1 MKIIFK
7 IAILFLVVSLFVF
20 LNLGPVSPRVK
31 NFFYSISEPA
41 QKWLWEKGAR
51 LSNFFETISEI
62 HPALFEKWGG
72 VRSLKN
78 ENDLLKLEIKT
89 LTGENLVLSE
99 LKKENEILREALEI
113 GSKKDFKLIFA
124 QVIGKDVSQDTILIN
139 LGSKDGVKVG
149 LPVITQQKTLVG
161 KISQVYENFSEVML
175 VSNKKSSFDAKIL
188 APYQTE
194 GFGAGSDTETYG
206 IVKGKGNFKLYL
218 DLIPKEKE
226 LKDGDQLVTSA
237 LGGIFPPGLL
247 IGEVKEVKKSDV
259 ELFQKAE
266 IKPAFDIKELEFL
279 FVITE
284 W

>member
-1 MKIIFK
+1 MKIILK
-7 IAILFLVVSLFVF
+7 IVILFLVIFLFVF
-20 LNLGPVSPRVK
+20 LNLVPVSSKVK
-31 NFFYSISEPA
+31 NFFYLVSEPA

-62 HPALFEKWGG
+62 YPALFDKWGG
-72 VRSLKN
+72 VKSLKN

-89 LTGENLVLSE
+89 LTGENLALGE

-113 GSKKDFKLIFA
+113 GLKKDFKLIFA
-124 QVIGKDVSQDTILIN
+124 QVMGKDVSQDSILIN
-139 LGSKDGVKVG
+139 LGSKDGVKMG
-149 LPVITQQKTLVG
+149 LPVITQQKILVG
-161 KISQVYENFSEVML
+161 KISKVYENFSDVVL
-175 VSNKKSSFDAKIL
+175 ISNKESSFDAKIL

-266 IKPAFDIKELEFL
+266 IKPALDIKELEFL
-279 FVITE
+279 FVITK